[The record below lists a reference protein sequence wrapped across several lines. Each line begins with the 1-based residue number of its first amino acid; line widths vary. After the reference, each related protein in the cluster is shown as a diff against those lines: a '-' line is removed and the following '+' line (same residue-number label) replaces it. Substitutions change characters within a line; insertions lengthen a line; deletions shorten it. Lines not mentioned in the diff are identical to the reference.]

1 MVDVLYAKA
10 DDGTHVAYRV
20 LDADPSAEPV
30 LDVVMVTGGLFPLE
44 TFEYEPGLLA
54 CSTGCVRS
62 VA

>member
-10 DDGTHVAYRV
+10 DDGTHIAYRV

-44 TFEYEPGLLA
+44 TFEYEKY
-54 CSTGCVRS
+54 TGRIEDEVTTRS
-62 VA
+62 